1 MQQHLL
7 SSFNLRQGGLLIIGY
22 IDWLLEQQNGQVSA
36 AIVSVIVALS
46 PFPINMC
53 PAKVEAG
60 VYQGWEEKKGSGE
73 KHLLLYLAQLQSSF
87 TSAAVKDFV
96 GVFIPGWLYRMNKNW
111 MNKRQVLLP
120 KWNLCSTVR
129 VLLILRGFIFVLL

>member
-7 SSFNLRQGGLLIIGY
+7 SSFNLRQGGRLIIDY

-60 VYQGWEEKKGSGE
+60 VYQG
-73 KHLLLYLAQLQSSF
+73 
-87 TSAAVKDFV
+87 
-96 GVFIPGWLYRMNKNW
+96 
-111 MNKRQVLLP
+111 
-120 KWNLCSTVR
+120 
-129 VLLILRGFIFVLL
+129 